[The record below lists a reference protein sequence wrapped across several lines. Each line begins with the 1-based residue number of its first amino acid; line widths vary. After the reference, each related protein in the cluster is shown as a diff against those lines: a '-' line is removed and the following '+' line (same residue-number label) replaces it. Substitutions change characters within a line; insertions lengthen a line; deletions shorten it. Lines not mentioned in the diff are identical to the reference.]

1 MFQFYLIDLMT
12 IYFVLIDFNI
22 LLLNF
27 EQKYLGIWIGFMV
40 LNTKF
45 SFMLDLELVS
55 SKNENILIANR
66 IANGT

>member
-1 MFQFYLIDLMT
+1 MT
-12 IYFVLIDFNI
+12 QKILVIYFVLIDFNI